1 MAKRKNAVNRRHF
14 LKIAA
19 GSAAALSA
27 SVVPA
32 SGQQLAAASEPRAEA
47 ASAVDVMT
55 TDRPGSDFMVDVL
68 KSLGIEY
75 IASNPAS
82 SFRSL
87 QESFINYGG
96 NKNPEWL
103 TCMHEESSVGMARGY
118 YKIEGKP
125 MAAIMHGVV
134 GLQHAAIAVY
144 HAFCDR
150 VPIYLILGNTFDAT
164 ERRPGAE
171 WRHSAQDVAAMARE
185 YIKWDDMPISLE
197 HFAESAV
204 RAYKIA
210 MTPPMLPVA
219 LVADSGL
226 QEKPIEAGAHLR
238 IPKLTIPSPPAG
250 DAGAVAELARL
261 LVAAENPI
269 ITGGRLG
276 RTAKSIQLLVELAD
290 TLQCPVS
297 GGNFPSRHPLSGG
310 AIETADVVLALEP
323 EDLWG
328 DVNTMTD
335 QLIRSSRSDLKPGAK
350 LITISHDDLYM
361 KSNYQDFQRFQEVDL
376 ALAADA
382 DATLP
387 LLIEAVKRLI
397 TGDRRRVF
405 QERGSKLGAA
415 RAQSVERARGQAA
428 AMWNLSPIS
437 STRIAY
443 ELWEQIKNKDWSVV
457 SSGRP
462 AGSNQIWNY
471 EKHYQSYGGGQGAS
485 SNIPCA
491 IGAALANKKYGR
503 LSINIQNDGD
513 LMYAPGVL
521 WTAAHHNIPLLTV
534 MNNNRGYHQEVMH
547 LQTMACRHN
556 RNLTTARIGTGIESP
571 DVHYAKLAESMGWYA
586 EGPITDPN
594 DVGPALKRAIAR
606 VEAGQPALLDT
617 VMQPR

>member
-1 MAKRKNAVNRRHF
+1 MSRRKNSVNRRNF
-14 LKIAA
+14 LKMAA

-27 SVVPA
+27 SAKVA
-32 SGQQLAAASEPRAEA
+32 SGQQLAAPETSP
-47 ASAVDVMT
+47 AVDVLT
-55 TDRPGSDFMVDVL
+55 TDHPGSDFMVDVL
-68 KSLGIEY
+68 KTLDIEY

-87 QESFINYGG
+87 QESFINYGN

-103 TCMHEESSVGMARGY
+103 TCMHEESSVGIARGY
-118 YKIEGKP
+118 FKIEGKP

-134 GLQHAAIAVY
+134 GLQHAAIAIY
-144 HAFCDR
+144 HSFCDR
-150 VPIYLILGNTFDAT
+150 VPVYMILGNTFDAT

-171 WRHSAQDVAAMARE
+171 WRHSVQDAAGMVRD
-185 YIKWDDMPISLE
+185 YVKWDDMPVSLG

-210 MTPPMLPVA
+210 MTPPMLPVV
-219 LVADSGL
+219 LVADSTL
-226 QEKPIEAGAHLR
+226 QETPMDPGVRQR
-238 IPKLTIPSPPAG
+238 IPKLTIPSPPSG
-250 DAGAVAELARL
+250 DSGAVAEVARL
-261 LVAAENPI
+261 LVAAENPS

-276 RTAKSIQLLVELAD
+276 RTANSIRLLVELAD

-310 AIETADVVLALEP
+310 GIGNADLVLALEP

-328 DVNTMTD
+328 DANTMTD
-335 QLIRSSRSDLKPGAK
+335 QLVRTTRSDLKPGAR
-350 LITISHDDLYM
+350 LISISTNELYM
-361 KSNYQDFQRFQEVDL
+361 KSNYQDFQRFQEVDM

-382 DATLP
+382 EATLP
-387 LLIEAVKRLI
+387 SLIEAVKRLI
-397 TGDRRRVF
+397 TADRRRVF
-405 QERGSKLGAA
+405 QERGAKIAA
-415 RAQSVERARGQAA
+415 SRAQAQDRARRQAA
-428 AMWNLSPIS
+428 ELWNLSPIS
-437 STRIAY
+437 SVRITY
-443 ELWEQIKNKDWSVV
+443 ELWEQIKNKDWSMV
-457 SSGRP
+457 SGGRP
-462 AGSNQIWNY
+462 NGSNQLWNFD
-471 EKHYQSYGGGQGAS
+471 KHYQSFSGGQGAS
-485 SNIPCA
+485 SAAPCA

-513 LMYAPGVL
+513 LMYAPGVM
-521 WTAAHHNIPLLTV
+521 WTAAHHRIPLLSI

-556 RNLTTARIGTGIESP
+556 RNLTTARIGTGIEDP
-571 DVHYAKLAESMGWYA
+571 NMDYAKLAQSMGWYA

-594 DVGPALKRAIAR
+594 EVGPALKRAIAR